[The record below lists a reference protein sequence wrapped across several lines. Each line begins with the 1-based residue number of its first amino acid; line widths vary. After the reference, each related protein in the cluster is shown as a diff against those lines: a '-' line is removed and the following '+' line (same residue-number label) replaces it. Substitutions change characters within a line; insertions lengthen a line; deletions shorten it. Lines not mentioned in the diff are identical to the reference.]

1 MAKRKKKETAR
12 DERTPNMSE
21 PPAINVHVSGHTM
34 DEVHRKMESMHGRGA
49 GRKGKRRSKR
59 ESHRE

>member
-1 MAKRKKKETAR
+1 MKRKKKEHAR

-34 DEVHRKMESMHGRGA
+34 DDVHRKMESLHGRSA

-59 ESHRE
+59 ESHRA